1 MKQHFRGLEHIMNEK
16 EHLIK
21 LREKIDQID
30 IDIMELLN
38 RRAEIAKSIGEIKKG
53 TGEEPYVP
61 AREAE
66 IYENIKK
73 INQGPLR
80 YEAVVNIFRE
90 IISACREQQEPFKI
104 VYLGPAGTFTHL
116 AAIRFFGLSSHF
128 ITVDS
133 IKEIFD
139 AVERNAAFFGV
150 VPIENSLE
158 GVVTHSIDMF
168 FGTNLKICGEIFIK
182 VSHNLLNKSGNIE
195 NIKKIYSHP
204 HALAQCRNFLS
215 KKLQGIPVVEVE
227 STARAAEIAS
237 HDESA
242 GAIAS
247 EAASLIY
254 NLYIVIR
261 EVEDDINNY
270 TRFIILGHHDQPL
283 SESNKTS
290 LMFSVVHKAGS
301 LYKALEIFAKYNI
314 NMSKI
319 ESRPSKKKPWDYMF
333 FVDITGHRDME
344 NIKSAITELTERVS
358 FIKILGSYKQGKING
373 L

>member
-1 MKQHFRGLEHIMNEK
+1 MNEK
-16 EHLIK
+16 EYLIN
-21 LREKIDQID
+21 LREKIDRID
-30 IDIMELLN
+30 MDILELLN
-38 RRAEIAKSIGEIKKG
+38 KRAEIAKCIGEIKKR
-53 TGEEPYVP
+53 TGGEVYVP

-66 IYENIKK
+66 IYENLKK
-73 INQGPLR
+73 VNKGPLK
-80 YEAVVNIFRE
+80 YEAVMNIFRE
-90 IISACREQQEPFKI
+90 IISACREHQELFKI

-128 ITVDS
+128 IPVDT

-139 AVERNAAFFGV
+139 AVERNRAFFGV

-168 FGTNLKICGEIFIK
+168 FGTNLKICGEIFVK
-182 VSHNLLNKSGNIE
+182 VSHNLLNKSGKIE
-195 NIKKIYSHP
+195 DIKKIYSHP
-204 HALAQCRNFLS
+204 HALAQCRQFLS
-215 KKLQGIPVVEVE
+215 TKLRSIPIVEVE
-227 STARAAEIAS
+227 STAKAAEIAS

-254 NLYIVIR
+254 NLHIVMR
-261 EVEDDINNY
+261 EIEDDINNY
-270 TRFIILGHHDQPL
+270 TRFIILGHEDQPL
-283 SESNKTS
+283 SENNKTS
-290 LMFSVVHKAGS
+290 LMFSVLHKAGA
-301 LYKALEIFAKYNI
+301 LYRALEVFSKYNI

-333 FVDITGHRDME
+333 FVDIVGHRDME
-344 NIKSAITELTERVS
+344 NIRQAITELTERVS
-358 FIKILGSYKQGKING
+358 FIKILGSYKQGEING